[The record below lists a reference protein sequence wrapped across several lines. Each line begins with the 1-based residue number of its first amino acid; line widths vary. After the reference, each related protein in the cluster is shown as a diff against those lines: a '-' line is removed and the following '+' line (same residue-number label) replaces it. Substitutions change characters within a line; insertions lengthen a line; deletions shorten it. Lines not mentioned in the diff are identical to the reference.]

1 MQNLIDFIT
10 GGVTEFT
17 PQTIV
22 GIIVFVLIFDGI
34 MGVVSECVGIS
45 KGGRR

>member
-1 MQNLIDFIT
+1 MQTLIDMIT

-22 GIIVFVLIFDGI
+22 GLIVFVIIVDCI
-34 MGVVSECVGIS
+34 ASIAYSVMSI
-45 KGGRR
+45 GRR